1 MTENWT
7 APSLLETTGSYWQGC
22 TIMAA
27 VELDLFNLLN
37 RETDT
42 PAGLAARIGGVLC
55 VALALVLAG
64 YAWRAPTRPYK
75 RTELWLIL
83 AKDKRPPAAYAQ
95 RVIGAVLRDTYI
107 WFSRQSAVI
116 AIVLLAVS
124 GLLQVL
130 GVTELWDE
138 PSRLAAVTAD
148 PLPGAKGPPHIPAR

>member
-1 MTENWT
+1 MNAIEN
-7 APSLLETTGSYWQGC
+7 
-22 TIMAA
+22 AA
-27 VELDLFNLLN
+27 YISVGRACGFAALAIFCVIFGMSFD
-37 RETDT
+37 
-42 PAGLAARIGGVLC
+42 PPLAARIGGVLC